1 MDRGRRSGAAWGTH
15 GRHSRSDLLASPPN
29 GCGSRAIASCFPP
42 LLRCDMAVRQR
53 QGTGPLPKRILF
65 VINSLAGG
73 GAERVMATLLRYSG
87 GRRDRYAMS
96 LALLDEEPSAYE
108 IGRAHVCTPAT

>member
-1 MDRGRRSGAAWGTH
+1 MDRGRRSGAALGTH
-15 GRHSRSDLLASPPN
+15 SRHSRSDLLASPPN

-53 QGTGPLPKRILF
+53 QGTGPLPQRILF

-73 GAERVMATLLRYSG
+73 GAERVMRSEEHTSELPSLMRIS
-87 GRRDRYAMS
+87 YAVFC
-96 LALLDEEPSAYE
+96 L
-108 IGRAHVCTPAT
+108 